1 MERLLAGKLSLE
13 LQLDVLEAAGQ
24 RPSLKPL
31 VTRYN
36 DGLDRKGLL
45 APFRETL
52 AGGNAA
58 AGRKIFIE
66 RADVSCVRCHKIGND
81 GGDVGPNLAG
91 IGQRQVRE
99 YLLESLVAPNAKIA
113 PGFEGVTLTM
123 KNGTLHAGSVK
134 QETNDELV
142 LNSPE
147 EGVLTLRKSDIID
160 RQRGLSGMPEGLG
173 QTLSK
178 RDLRDLIEFL
188 TTLT

>member
-1 MERLLAGKLSLE
+1 M
-13 LQLDVLEAAGQ
+13 
-24 RPSLKPL
+24 
-31 VTRYN
+31 TRYN
-36 DGLDRKGLL
+36 DGLDRKGVL
-45 APFRETL
+45 APYRETL
-52 AGGNAA
+52 AGGNAI
-58 AGRKIFIE
+58 AGRKIFQE

-91 IGQRQVRE
+91 IGQKQPRE

-113 PGFEGVTLTM
+113 PGFESVTLTM

-134 QETNDELV
+134 QETTEELV

-147 EGVLTLRKSDIID
+147 EGFLTLRKSDITD

-178 RDLRDLIEFL
+178 RDLRDLVEFL
-188 TTLT
+188 ATVK